1 MTEQNPA
8 LRRARHALGILEGQA
23 AGYTALT
30 IPANVVIEIE
40 EKRKEIARLE
50 GIAEE
55 GQEAFSTNNLPRRRP
70 FFGREKEIA
79 RALAALD
86 PDDRG
91 WGVMIDGI
99 GGIGKTALAV
109 EVAYLAYE
117 RAKFDVVLFTT
128 AKKVRLTAT
137 DEQPV
142 VGTARALEAMLG
154 GLARDLGQP
163 NVAQRTGAEQRRAF
177 LAFLRRYSSREQRIL
192 LIFDNLETLPRDDL
206 SPLFDLLRHLPQ
218 PCKAIVTSRRRA
230 GAGGVWLRLAKL
242 SWPAAREL
250 IADRVERS
258 LRLQRTL
265 AWAGKNRWKELY
277 TATGGSPLALH
288 WTLGLMQQRNL
299 SVNRAL
305 ALLQE
310 GTAADFLLEF
320 IYREAR
326 QDMSDDDWRV
336 LGALALFAAPAT
348 FEALGAVTGLLR
360 LALESALERLDAYAL
375 VDVEGVDGPYTLH
388 PLTRRLAADELATRT
403 EIIAPLRDGFT
414 RYWVDYAQH
423 YGGWEKNAYRT
434 HDRLE
439 AEWPNLEAAAV
450 LLYEQL
456 AESEAAVRSLNR
468 LSDALYSFLWFR
480 GYWEEVVR
488 LNRSTHGAMSE
499 FEEWR
504 DAGVAAYRIAWIHYN
519 RAETEAAARWAEQM
533 TEDMARGGNRR
544 DQAEATR
551 LCGLVA
557 RQRGDFEAAKR
568 LYTEALDTFSALGEK
583 ASQTIV
589 LKDLGEV
596 ALKQEEYARAE
607 ECYLK
612 VLAVDEQQGDKEGQA
627 IDFGN
632 LGVLALDQGRV
643 AEAREWFER
652 ALPLANQVGRQDLI
666 AQAKWRLARVWEEE
680 GRVEEALPL
689 AREALK
695 IHERLGHRNVRSA
708 WELVARLEQ
717 GREQANGECADGE

>member
-1 MTEQNPA
+1 MTEQNLA
-8 LRRARHALGILEGQA
+8 LERAKHALTILEEQA

-30 IPANVVIEIE
+30 IPAHVVIEIE
-40 EKRKEIARLE
+40 EKRKEVARLE
-50 GIAEE
+50 GLAEE
-55 GQEAFSTNNLPRRRP
+55 GAAAFSTNNLPRRKP
-70 FFGREKEIA
+70 FFGRETEIA
-79 RALAALD
+79 RALDALA

-109 EVAYLAYE
+109 EVAYLVYE

-128 AKKVRLTAT
+128 AKKTRLTGIG
-137 DEQPV
+137 EQPV
-142 VGTARALEAMLG
+142 MGRAEALETMLG
-154 GLARDLGQP
+154 ALARDLGQP
-163 NVAQRTGAEQRRAF
+163 NVAQHSGEEQRRAF
-177 LAFLRRYSSREQRIL
+177 LGFLRRYSSPEQRIL
-192 LIFDNLETLPRDDL
+192 IIFDNLETLPDADL
-206 SPLFDLLRHLPQ
+206 APLFDLLRHLPQ
-218 PCKAIVTSRRRA
+218 PCKAIVTSRRRV
-230 GAGGVWLRLAKL
+230 GEGGVWLRLEKL
-242 SWPAAREL
+242 SWPTAKAL
-250 IADRVERS
+250 IDDRVERS
-258 LRLQRTL
+258 VRLQRTL
-265 AWAGKNRWKELY
+265 AWAGKERWQELY
-277 TATGGSPLALH
+277 AATGGSPLALH
-288 WTLGLMQQRNL
+288 WTLGLMQRRNL

-305 ALLQE
+305 ALLRE
-310 GTAADFLLEF
+310 GATTDFLLEF

-326 QDMSDDDWRV
+326 LDMSDDDWRV

-348 FEALGAVTGLLR
+348 FESLISVTGLLR

-375 VDVEGVDGPYTLH
+375 VDTDGVDGPYSLH
-388 PLTRRLAADELATRT
+388 PLTRRLAADELIARP
-403 EIIAPLRDGFT
+403 EIIAPLQSRFT
-414 RYWVDYAQH
+414 RYWVDYAQR

-450 LLYEQL
+450 LLYTRI
-456 AESEAAVRSLNR
+456 AENEVSARSLNQ

-488 LNRSTHGAMSE
+488 LNRSAHGAMSTLQ
-499 FEEWR
+499 EWR
-504 DAGVAAYRIAWIHYN
+504 DAGVAAYRVAWIHYN
-519 RAETEAAARWAEQM
+519 RAETESAARWAAQM

-551 LCGLVA
+551 LRGLVA
-557 RQRGDFEAAKR
+557 RQRGDLEEAKR
-568 LYTEALDTFSALGEK
+568 LYTEALDTFSTLGEGI
-583 ASQTIV
+583 SQTIV

-596 ALKQEEYARAE
+596 ALKQEEYERAE
-607 ECYLK
+607 ECYLE
-612 VLAVDEQQGDKEGQA
+612 VLAIDERQGDKEGQA

-652 ALPLANQVGRQDLI
+652 ALPLATKIGRQDLI

-689 AREALK
+689 ARAALK

-717 GREQANGECADGE
+717 ERERIENGE